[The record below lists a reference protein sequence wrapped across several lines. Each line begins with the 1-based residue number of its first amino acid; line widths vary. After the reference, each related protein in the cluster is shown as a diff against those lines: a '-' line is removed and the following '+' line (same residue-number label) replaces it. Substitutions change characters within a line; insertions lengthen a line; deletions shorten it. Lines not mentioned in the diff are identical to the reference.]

1 MAPPISH
8 WVSESIR
15 EYLDALREK
24 THSAIRALKERVR
37 APYTGVLD
45 EIRKRMAKTD
55 GTLSDLSKTI
65 GPEARKFSELLE
77 SFEEIKSDIERLG
90 K

>member
-1 MAPPISH
+1 
-8 WVSESIR
+8 
-15 EYLDALREK
+15 
-24 THSAIRALKERVR
+24 
-37 APYTGVLD
+37 VLD